1 MNAEENLCPSL
12 CLFFNV
18 FVPYFRPE
26 VCERVKME
34 DF

>member
-1 MNAEENLCPSL
+1 MQKRTYVPLI
-12 CLFFNV
+12 FYV

-26 VCERVKME
+26 MCEQGKME

>member
-1 MNAEENLCPSL
+1 MQKRTYVP
-12 CLFFNV
+12 LFYV

-26 VCERVKME
+26 MCEQGKME